1 MTTQTLKDIFAPTWT
16 RLITAVS
23 LAVFTHFFILV
34 VQVRQSATAD
44 LGAVK
49 HFWLTN
55 FINALPY
62 LETQNTFLKFLTFFS
77 ASYVLVWVVT
87 RLFYFFSNLQQLTIK
102 HLRKNP

>member
-62 LETQNTFLKFLTFFS
+62 LETQNTFPEVPD
-77 ASYVLVWVVT
+77 VLQRQLRVGLGRHATVL
-87 RLFYFFSNLQQLTIK
+87 LFQ
-102 HLRKNP
+102 